1 MLLTNSHKNLI
12 LIITKKVKN
21 MKKELISQIVREI
34 EVIISKI
41 SNEKD
46 SVEKRLCKLYK
57 IKDYSEANY
66 ASLPEELREE
76 VIFLE
81 KIWGGL
87 NDTISIQ
94 NAIWYNLNK

>member
-1 MLLTNSHKNLI
+1 
-12 LIITKKVKN
+12 
-21 MKKELISQIVREI
+21 MKKELISQMEAV
-34 EVIISKI
+34 ISKI
-41 SNEKD
+41 ANEKA

-57 IKDYSEANY
+57 VKHYSEASY
-66 ASLPEELREE
+66 ASLPEELKEE
-76 VIFLE
+76 VDCLE